1 MIDRELLSLMR
12 ENLVSSFDLSKEITD
27 EKIEE
32 LIDEEIFKEGHI
44 RYISLEDRLVY
55 KRSLFNSI
63 RGLDV
68 LQDLADDDLVT
79 EIMVNGTD
87 NIFIEENG
95 SIKRSSTTFSSND
108 KLMDVIQQIASI
120 SNRRVNEASPIV
132 DARLKNGSRVNIV
145 LPPIALDGPVV
156 TIRKFPK
163 HGITMSDLIEM
174 GSISNEASEFLEIL
188 VKSGY
193 NIFISGG
200 TGSGKT
206 TFLNV
211 LSSFIPK
218 DSRVITIEDSAE
230 LRLSHIDNLVRL
242 ETRQDNVEG
251 HGGITIRDL
260 IKTSLRMRPDR
271 IIVCTSSNARKH
283 VV

>member
-174 GSISNEASEFLEIL
+174 GSISNEASEFL
-188 VKSGY
+188 
-193 NIFISGG
+193 
-200 TGSGKT
+200 
-206 TFLNV
+206 
-211 LSSFIPK
+211 
-218 DSRVITIEDSAE
+218 
-230 LRLSHIDNLVRL
+230 
-242 ETRQDNVEG
+242 
-251 HGGITIRDL
+251 
-260 IKTSLRMRPDR
+260 
-271 IIVCTSSNARKH
+271 
-283 VV
+283 